1 VGGDEVHE
9 HDEELTSEKIPPHVV
24 TLLGKLVAEVSV
36 AVGPLDDSCGC
47 LLQREDGD
55 LRTLQESHDDVR
67 DGEEEQQLNQDVDVT
82 SFSFPV
88 RISRDFFRVWNGFP
102 VGIPVDDCEV
112 RASAED
118 VVEDEIQG
126 TNEDDDADEDS
137 DTDSEIFP
145 DIDQE
150 IENEIDPNASHNTFH
165 GEVFE
170 SLQRGLK
177 EGIKV
182 DNLVLEI
189 NGSKFAYDQR
199 PGQVIQGVLTS
210 ILEIASSEV
219 DSVDDKA
226 MLLRETVVCL
236 KKFKGVLENYIKSTS
251 KIAQKDCLTKLEG
264 FVLEKPHFLP
274 IVAKIIQTLNDLEI
288 LSENAIFDW
297 YEGLSEKEIKE
308 NKLLKK
314 FIEWLEED
322 EDESESS
329 SDDD

>member
-1 VGGDEVHE
+1 MA
-9 HDEELTSEKIPPHVV
+9 SFEKV
-24 TLLGKLVAEVSV
+24 
-36 AVGPLDDSCGC
+36 
-47 LLQREDGD
+47 
-55 LRTLQESHDDVR
+55 LRR
-67 DGEEEQQLNQDVDVT
+67 FGNIGEK
-82 SFSFPV
+82 F
-88 RISRDFFRVWNGFP
+88 
-102 VGIPVDDCEV
+102 
-112 RASAED
+112 
-118 VVEDEIQG
+118 
-126 TNEDDDADEDS
+126 
-137 DTDSEIFP
+137 
-145 DIDQE
+145 
-150 IENEIDPNASHNTFH
+150 
-165 GEVFE
+165 
-170 SLQRGLK
+170 LK
-177 EGIKV
+177 
-182 DNLVLEI
+182 
-189 NGSKFAYDQR
+189 
-199 PGQVIQGVLTS
+199 GVLTS